1 MTENR
6 TCWPVLLNKAQ
17 DEVSRIQAQLQ
28 QQRQRA
34 QALQA
39 SRERLQAMYADYQK
53 PQAAGAVC
61 VGMQETV
68 NRRQFAAQLL
78 TLLDRIDQDIA
89 QIERLMAATR
99 KSLASAEKE
108 RLKMQALLE
117 QDQRNARKSAQ
128 QREQRQFDELG
139 VMKFNLGAQ
148 ASSMG

>member
-89 QIERLMAATR
+89 QAERLMAATR
-99 KSLASAEKE
+99 KSLAGAEKE

-148 ASSMG
+148 ASSPL